1 MKRNP
6 KKNALILMTTGI
18 FVIATSQILNRFIEL
33 TDFTKGSLIGI
44 GIGFLFLSVIFG
56 NLKLA
61 KWKIKIFDTYTI
73 WK

>member
-6 KKNALILMTTGI
+6 KKNALILMTTGT

-44 GIGFLFLSVIFG
+44 GIGFLILSVIFG

-61 KWKIKIFDTYTI
+61 K
-73 WK
+73 

>member
-61 KWKIKIFDTYTI
+61 K
-73 WK
+73 